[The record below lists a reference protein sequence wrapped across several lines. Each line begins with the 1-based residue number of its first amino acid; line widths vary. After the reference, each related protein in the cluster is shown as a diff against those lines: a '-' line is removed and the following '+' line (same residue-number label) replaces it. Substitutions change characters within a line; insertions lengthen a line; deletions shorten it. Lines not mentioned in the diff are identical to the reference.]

1 MKCCLQ
7 EVPVGWICDFAL
19 KFFQKLK
26 KKKHMAGGNKFLLK
40 QFLEKTLE
48 MKYNGFSNAVGNAE
62 KKWTG
67 LMAKTYFHLKINHLI
82 DYVNVQYHPE
92 IRKCIFYCFCIFLD
106 FDCTLQ

>member
-1 MKCCLQ
+1 MFC
-7 EVPVGWICDFAL
+7 E
-19 KFFQKLK
+19 K
-26 KKKHMAGGNKFLLK
+26 KVI
-40 QFLEKTLE
+40 EKTLE

-62 KKWTG
+62 IKWTG
-67 LMAKTYFHLKINHLI
+67 LMAKTYFHLKINLLI